1 MKKLIVVA
9 MMCAMAAPAMAQF
22 AGLPYAD
29 SAAAPEA
36 GLIRVSGGA
45 VVGDDANGYGGRVT
59 FGVMEGLALF
69 ADLGMIDPD
78 EGDAGLAYQG
88 GGKYTLPLDLP
99 VDVALRGTIGMA
111 SYEVTDDVDAD
122 WLFVNVGALVSK
134 TIEQFT
140 PYGFLGMN
148 YSDVEVDWE
157 GVGDA
162 SEDETD
168 VALAGGVLFDLTEQL
183 SLYGE
188 IVHID
193 DLFFGLGGRFQF

>member
-1 MKKLIVVA
+1 MKKWIVLA
-9 MMCAMAAPAMAQF
+9 MVGAMAAPAMAQF

-29 SAAAPEA
+29 GAAAPEA
-36 GLIRVSGGA
+36 GLVRGSAGA
-45 VVGDDANGYGGRVT
+45 VVGDDANAYGGRVT

-69 ADLGMIDPD
+69 ADLGLLDPD
-78 EGDAGLAYQG
+78 EGDTGFTYQG
-88 GGKYTLPLDLP
+88 GGQYTLPLDLP
-99 VDVALRGTIGMA
+99 VDVALRGSIGMA
-111 SYEVTDDVDAD
+111 SYEVTDDADAD
-122 WLFVNVGALVSK
+122 WLFVNFGALVSK

-140 PYGFLGMN
+140 PYGFLGMC
-148 YSDVEVDWE
+148 YRDVEIDWE

-168 VALAGGVLFDLTEQL
+168 VAIAGGALFALNEQF

-188 IVHID
+188 LAHID